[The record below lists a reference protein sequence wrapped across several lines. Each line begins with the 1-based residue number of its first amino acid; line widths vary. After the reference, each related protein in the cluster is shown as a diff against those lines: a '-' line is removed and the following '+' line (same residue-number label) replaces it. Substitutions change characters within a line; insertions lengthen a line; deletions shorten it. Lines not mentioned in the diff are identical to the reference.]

1 MAEPTSTTGVSIA
14 ALAIAIAGPLAGPYA
29 LILFAALAGS
39 LWPLSAAATITR
51 TAGAWLVLRCT
62 LTSVVLTGGASA
74 WMGAQYGWQVN
85 ELIAPVAFIF
95 GAMGNGWRAVVETV
109 TGIVSSLVQRVGVA
123 KVESKGD
130 GK

>member
-1 MAEPTSTTGVSIA
+1 MAEPTSSAGVSIA
-14 ALAIAIAGPLAGPYA
+14 ALAIALAGPLAGPYS

-74 WMGAQYGWQVN
+74 WMATQYGWQIN
-85 ELIAPVAFIF
+85 ELIAPVAFVF
-95 GAMGNGWRAVVETV
+95 GALGNGWRAVLDTIGGV
-109 TGIVSSLVQRVGVA
+109 VSSIMQRLGA
-123 KVESKGD
+123 PK
-130 GK
+130 